1 MDSIF
6 IGMENVSLVDYEGKI
21 ACSLFV
27 GGCNFRCPF
36 CHNSELVL
44 NCHEY
49 QHIKEEDI
57 FAYLESRRKVLDAVV
72 ISGGEPTMYKA
83 LPEFIRK
90 VKDMGFLVKLDTNG
104 TNPDMIK
111 YLVQNNL
118 IDYIAM
124 DIKNSISKYPL
135 TAGVKDLTIHNIQ
148 KSVDYIMSCGIDYEF
163 RTTLVAGHHTAQ
175 DMHEIA
181 EWLTGAKR
189 LFLQHFDDK
198 GANIQQGLTAIDKDT
213 ALSFAETLKKQIQN
227 VALRGYN

>member
-27 GGCNFRCPF
+27 GGCNFMCPF

-44 NCHEY
+44 RSHEY

-57 FAYLESRRKVLDAVV
+57 FTYLESRKKVLDAVV
-72 ISGGEPTMYKA
+72 ISGGEPTMYNT
-83 LPEFIRK
+83 LPDFIRK

-111 YLVQNNL
+111 YLVQNDL

-124 DIKNSISKYPL
+124 DIKNSKTKYPL
-135 TAGVKDLTIHNIQ
+135 TAGVNNLTIHNIE
-148 KSVDYIMSCGIDYEF
+148 KSVEYIMSCGIDYEF

-175 DMHEIA
+175 DMQEIA
-181 EWLTGAKR
+181 EWLTGAKH

-198 GANIQQGLTAIDKDT
+198 GANIQAGLTVIDKTT
-213 ALSFAETLKKQIQN
+213 ALRFAEILKQYIQN
-227 VALRGYN
+227 VILRGYN